1 MKRVQFVDVMNN
13 PTEGYDSVAEARADA
28 NMLPPGKHYLIS
40 IVDEVDVDTPPQPTD
55 NVVSWKGPT
64 IKRTRKE
71 ASAD

>member
-1 MKRVQFVDVMNN
+1 MKRVQFACEMDFD
-13 PTEGYDSVAEARADA
+13 TEGYDSVAEARADA

-40 IVDEVDVDTPPQPTD
+40 IVDEVDVAAPPQPTD

-71 ASAD
+71 ASAE